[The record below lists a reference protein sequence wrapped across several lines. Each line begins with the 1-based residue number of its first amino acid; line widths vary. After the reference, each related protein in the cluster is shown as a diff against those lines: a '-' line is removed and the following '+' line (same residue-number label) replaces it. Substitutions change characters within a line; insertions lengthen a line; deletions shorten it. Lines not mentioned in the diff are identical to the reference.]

1 MKLKQLEIALQD
13 IEVFETP
20 KVCHALSSST
30 VLAELDLLPQQD
42 LHA

>member
-30 VLAELDLLPQQD
+30 VLAESDLLPQQD